1 MIGYILLIY
10 KYYNIKKLHKTW
22 QKEDFMIL

>member
-1 MIGYILLIY
+1 MTGYILLIY
-10 KYYNIKKLHKTW
+10 EYYNIKKLHKTW